1 MLLVV
6 LIITAVVVYVVSGL
20 ISNNKSAREQRLQ
33 LQRKEILDAIL
44 KNNKDRYVS

>member
-20 ISNNKSAREQRLQ
+20 ISNNKSVREQRLQ